1 MEDFAY
7 ARPDSITE
15 ACTLL
20 EEHDEA
26 VILAGGQSLIPML
39 RLRAMQ
45 PEFLVDIT
53 NLPNVDYVN
62 LEDDQ
67 IRVGCLARHADVA
80 STDSVR
86 ERCEVLAD
94 VAAGIGDREVR
105 NRGTICGSVAHAD
118 PAGDPPVLASL
129 LDAEI
134 VVETSGGTEVHNG
147 ATFYKGMY
155 ETEMASAGLVK
166 EVRFPVIDRP
176 QGAAYEKYEHSE
188 GAYPVAT
195 VGAYVSMDDGTVEEA
210 KVVTGAIE
218 TGPTDMSEIASELEG
233 EQPVDNVF
241 TDIAEQIGEEANPI
255 GDAEGSADFK
265 SEITKTL
272 TKRALKTAVDRAG
285 GHA

>member
-7 ARPDSITE
+7 ARPESIPE

-39 RLRAMQ
+39 RLGAIQ

-53 NLPNVDYVN
+53 NLPDLAYVD
-62 LEDDQ
+62 LEDDL

-80 STDSVR
+80 STDVVK
-86 ERCEVLAD
+86 EHCVVLAE
-94 VAAGIGDREVR
+94 VAEGIGDREVR

-129 LDAEI
+129 LDADI
-134 VVETSGGTEVHNG
+134 VVETSEGTETYDG

-155 ETEMASAGLVK
+155 ETEMDSAGLVT
-166 EVRFPVIDRP
+166 EVRFPTIDP
-176 QGAAYEKYEHSE
+176 PDGAAYEKYEHSE

-195 VGAYVSMDDGTVEEA
+195 VGAYVSIDDGIVEEA
-210 KVVTGAIE
+210 KIVTGAIE
-218 TGPTDMSEIASELEG
+218 TGPTDMSEISAELEG
-233 EQPVDNVF
+233 EQP
-241 TDIAEQIGEEANPI
+241 TDEVVTSIAEQVGEGASPI
-255 GDAEGSADFK
+255 GDAEGSAEFK
-265 SEITKTL
+265 AEITKTL
-272 TKRALKTAVDRAG
+272 TKRALETAVGRAG
-285 GHA
+285 GHI